1 MIHRAVCYFLTCD
14 SLIYRRKDKRLYW
27 CDLPLLSLWKKC
39 TVLGIWNSRWIMH
52 YALHALGPS
61 DKFLLSVY
69 WGACISSS
77 RVCCCLLCLWIPPST
92 KNKVQPS
99 DVLTLQ
105 EAPCGDLTT
114 HLFCHLCAICQEY
127 REIRERTDSGTSSAP
142 DVTPPPVQTMDEL

>member
-99 DVLTLQ
+99 GSTMRRFDDTLILPSVCDMPRVQ
-105 EAPCGDLTT
+105 GDPRENRQW
-114 HLFCHLCAICQEY
+114 HLF
-127 REIRERTDSGTSSAP
+127 SS
-142 DVTPPPVQTMDEL
+142 